1 MATVD
6 STTTS
11 SSGARA
17 PSPTRPALLGISAR
31 YLTALDP
38 LNGVGDTGS
47 GKTTLYV
54 REGDAFHEAPACQV
68 LLQAQELIDQQFRR
82 RCLVLSNP
90 QLMRV
95 FLKVHLGGRG
105 HEVFAA
111 LFLDAHRRLIEYVEL
126 FRGTIDGA
134 EVSSR
139 EVVKEALVRNAAA
152 VIFVHNHPSGVAEP
166 SKSDERLTRKL
177 EAALD
182 LVGVKVIDHMI
193 VGESVVS
200 FAELGLL

>member
-1 MATVD
+1 MAIVD

-11 SSGARA
+11 SSGAQA
-17 PSPTRPALLGISAR
+17 HSHTGSVPLGIRAR
-31 YLTALDP
+31 QLTAWDRP
-38 LNGVGDTGS
+38 NGIGDTGT

-54 REGDAFHEAPACQV
+54 RDGDAFHEAPAGQV
-68 LLQAQELIDQQFRR
+68 LLQAQELIDQQFHSQ
-82 RCLVLSNP
+82 CSVLSNP

-105 HEVFAA
+105 HEVFAV
-111 LFLDAHRRLIEYVEL
+111 LFLDAGRRLIEYVEL
-126 FRGTIDGA
+126 FRGTIDSA
-134 EVSSR
+134 EVYSR
-139 EVVKEALVRNAAA
+139 EVVKEALARNAAA

-166 SKSDERLTRKL
+166 SQADERLTRKL

-182 LVGVKVIDHMI
+182 LVGVKVLDHMI
-193 VGESVVS
+193 VGESITS

>member
-1 MATVD
+1 MAIVD

-17 PSPTRPALLGISAR
+17 PSPTRPAPFGINARHLIPLGR
-31 YLTALDP
+31 
-38 LNGVGDTGS
+38 LNGIENTKPGHTP
-47 GKTTLYV
+47 LYV
-54 REGDAFHEAPACQV
+54 RKGDAFYEAPASQI
-68 LLQAQELIDQQFRR
+68 LLQAQELIDQQFRS
-82 RCLVLSNP
+82 RCSIPSNP

-95 FLKVHLGGRG
+95 FLKVYLAGRG

-111 LFLDAHRRLIEYVEL
+111 LFLDARQRLIEYVEL

-134 EVSSR
+134 DVYSR
-139 EVVKEALVRNAAA
+139 EVVKEALARNAAA

-166 SKSDERLTRKL
+166 SFADELLTKKL

-182 LVGVKVIDHMI
+182 LVGVKVLDHMI
-193 VGESVVS
+193 VGESITS

>member
-1 MATVD
+1 MAIVD

-11 SSGARA
+11 SPGARA
-17 PSPTRPALLGISAR
+17 PSPTRPAPFGINARHLIPLGR
-31 YLTALDP
+31 VND
-38 LNGVGDTGS
+38 VGNT
-47 GKTTLYV
+47 KREQTPLYV
-54 REGDAFHEAPACQV
+54 RKGDTFYEAPASQV
-68 LLQAQELIDQQFRR
+68 LLQAQEMIDQQFRS
-82 RCLVLSNP
+82 RCPLPRNP

-95 FLKVHLGGRG
+95 FLKVYLAGRG

-111 LFLDAHRRLIEYVEL
+111 LFLDSHQRLIEYVEL

-134 EVSSR
+134 EVYSR
-139 EVVKEALVRNAAA
+139 EVVKEALARNAAA

-166 SKSDERLTRKL
+166 SMSDERLTRKL

-182 LVGVKVIDHMI
+182 LVGVKVLDHII
-193 VGESVVS
+193 VGESITS